1 MTAIV
6 WQEIGC
12 LCSLVQTKMPVMTT
26 RRRLTSDQR
35 RAIVAEARRGVPAA
49 ALATRFGI
57 TPRAVQYTL
66 RQAAQGRRDSG
77 IRTETMS
84 VTLTPEEMAAFDA
97 VLATAGIAARA
108 DGMRRLVQGAGG
120 LFQPDVHLADELS
133 GFRAAL
139 NRVGNNVTQIA
150 KRMNEVNLRGQRPP
164 FGADDL
170 AQMRQLAGF
179 VLDFADQ
186 VDLLVRRRVEGIRLE
201 AGDALKKLAD
211 AKG

>member
-1 MTAIV
+1 
-6 WQEIGC
+6 
-12 LCSLVQTKMPVMTT
+12 MTT
-26 RRRLTSDQR
+26 HRTTRHTPRRRLTPDQR
-35 RAIVAEARRGVPAA
+35 RAIVAEARGGVAVA
-49 ALATRFGI
+49 VLAERFGV
-57 TPRAVQYTL
+57 TPRAVQYML

-84 VTLTPEEMAAFDA
+84 VTLTPEEMAGFDA
-97 VLATAGIAARA
+97 VLASAGIATRA

-120 LFQPDVHLADELS
+120 LFQPDTHLADELA

-150 KRMNEVNLRGQRPP
+150 KRMNEANNRGQRPP
-164 FGADDL
+164 FGADEL

-186 VDLLVRRRVEGIRLE
+186 VDLLARRRVEGIRLE
-201 AGDALKKLAD
+201 AGDALRELAD
-211 AKG
+211 ARG